1 MPGLSMH
8 APSLADHGLTY
19 IQFPHRRFIED
30 KIVLVGALAGQFS
43 NQFVVDLRR
52 LALLAI

>member
-1 MPGLSMH
+1 
-8 APSLADHGLTY
+8 
-19 IQFPHRRFIED
+19 
-30 KIVLVGALAGQFS
+30 VLVGALAGQFS